1 MASQGWPSSNCPE
14 YGDLLPFERDKEVQ
28 SEHNQRILMGNGMH
42 LSQVGSVMSYL
53 MSFLMTKSDAL
64 DLWPIPKPIVPQ
76 LPEKNGDDLG
86 SNSSAMS

>member
-53 MSFLMTKSDAL
+53 MSFLMTKSDGL
-64 DLWPIPKPIVPQ
+64 DFWPIEKPIVPT
-76 LPEKNGDDLG
+76 LPEKDQQGFE
-86 SNSSAMS
+86 SSTMS